1 MTDQWI
7 LDYFAAWT
15 AEDPEGVASFVTDD
29 CVYEDVTAGH
39 ISRGRHQVANFV
51 RISNRVVPNVTYDV
65 VSGHST
71 PTAYAAEWIMQ
82 PQGLRG
88 SSVGTLVDGKISS
101 NRDYWDGATFK
112 LPEPAEKK

>member
-1 MTDQWI
+1 MIEQWI

-15 AEDPEGVASFVTDD
+15 AEDPEKVASYVTED

-39 ISRGRHQVANFV
+39 TSRGRHQVANFV
-51 RISNRVVPNVTYDV
+51 RISNKAVPGVSYDV

-71 PTAYAAEWIMQ
+71 STAFAAEWIMQ
-82 PQGLRG
+82 PHGLRG

-101 NRDYWDGATFK
+101 NRDYWDGAKFQPGK
-112 LPEPAEKK
+112 V